1 MHKRADME
9 SAPTGILMNTIIKK
23 HSSRR
28 TIKGKILGIL
38 MVVLVLSLV
47 AHLGI
52 FYYTTAHVKKMN
64 QEVLS
69 ELHALDNKAGVELKN
84 EIENKFVITD
94 IDICSGCIAKNS
106 NGYIASHSSDKKW
119 ILFPAGYFDQHVEDK
134 AEEKSVYLLD
144 MKEKFVSFYNR
155 ITSITLAVFI
165 GIVVIAYVIGSTLAK
180 KLTEPLITLKKATR
194 FLGEGYLADKVDVRT
209 GDEIEELA
217 DNFNQMVA
225 TQDNYLDKLCDSIER
240 KTIMESEIQLA
251 ARIQKSSLP
260 GANPAFDAKTG
271 VDVSAFLKPTKM
283 VSGDFYDYFFVD
295 DNHLF
300 FALGDVSGKS
310 MSAALFMMTTKLLM
324 KKFALTK
331 LPPDAVLKYVNDTLA
346 LDNPTCMYCTIFCGI
361 LDTETGHL
369 NYCNGGHTYPLLC
382 SNTSFSYMA
391 TRENMLVGLTP
402 EAEFGSEELDMHE
415 NDMLFVYSDG
425 VTEAKNTADDLY
437 SEPRLLEQLNG
448 GHKETAR
455 RVIEEIREDVLGF
468 SKNAEQYD
476 DITMLCLAFRGKGR
490 VS

>member
-1 MHKRADME
+1 
-9 SAPTGILMNTIIKK
+9 
-23 HSSRR
+23 
-28 TIKGKILGIL
+28 
-38 MVVLVLSLV
+38 MVVLVLSLM

-52 FYYTTAHVKKMN
+52 FYYTTSHVKKMN

-84 EIENKFVITD
+84 EIEKKFVITD
-94 IDICSGCIAKNS
+94 TDICSECIQKNTEQYMS
-106 NGYIASHSSDKKW
+106 DNVGDKKW

-134 AEEKSVYLLD
+134 SKEKSAYLLD

-155 ITSITLAVFI
+155 INYITLAVFV
-165 GIVVIAYVIGSTLAK
+165 GIVVIAYIIGSTLAK
-180 KLTEPLITLKKATR
+180 KLTEPLVKLKKATK

-260 GANPAFDAKTG
+260 EANPAFEPKTG

-295 DNHLF
+295 DNQIF

-324 KKFALTK
+324 KKFALSK
-331 LPPDAVLKYVNDTLA
+331 LPPDAVLKHVNDTLA

-361 LDTETGHL
+361 LNVTTGHV

-382 SNTSFSYMA
+382 SNMSFSYMD
-391 TRENMLVGLTP
+391 TRENMLVGLTS
-402 EAEFGSEELDMHE
+402 EAEFESEGLDMHE

-425 VTEAKNTADDLY
+425 VTEAKNVSDDLY
-437 SEPRLLEQLNG
+437 SEPRLLERLNG
-448 GHKETAR
+448 GHKETAGS
-455 RVIEEIREDVLGF
+455 VIEEIQEDVLGF
-468 SKNAEQYD
+468 SENAEQYD
-476 DITMLCLAFRGKGR
+476 DITMLCLAFRGEGR

>member
-1 MHKRADME
+1 
-9 SAPTGILMNTIIKK
+9 
-23 HSSRR
+23 
-28 TIKGKILGIL
+28 
-38 MVVLVLSLV
+38 MVVLVLSLM

-52 FYYTTAHVKKMN
+52 FYYTTSHVKKMN

-94 IDICSGCIAKNS
+94 TDICAGCIAKKS
-106 NGYIASHSSDKKW
+106 NGYIASNSSDEKW
-119 ILFPAGYFDQHVEDK
+119 ILFPTGYFDQHVEDK
-134 AEEKSVYLLD
+134 SKEKSAYLLD

-155 ITSITLAVFI
+155 INYITLAVFV
-165 GIVVIAYVIGSTLAK
+165 GIVVIAYIIGSTLAK
-180 KLTEPLITLKKATR
+180 KLTEPLVKLKKATK

-225 TQDNYLDKLCDSIER
+225 TQDNYLDKLCDSIEK

-251 ARIQKSSLP
+251 AHIQKSSLP
-260 GANPAFDAKTG
+260 EANPSFQSKTG

-295 DNHLF
+295 DHHLF

-331 LPPDAVLKYVNDTLA
+331 LPPDAVLKHVNDTLA

-361 LDTETGHL
+361 LDTQTGHL
-369 NYCNGGHTYPLLC
+369 SYCNAGHTYPLLS
-382 SNTSFSYMA
+382 SNTSFSYMD
-391 TRENMLVGLTP
+391 TKENMLVGLTP
-402 EAEFGSEELDMHE
+402 EAEFESEAHDMNE
-415 NDMLFVYSDG
+415 DDMLFIYSDG
-425 VTEAKNTADDLY
+425 LTEAKNTSDDLY
-437 SEPRLLEQLNG
+437 SEPRLLEKLNAG
-448 GHKETAR
+448 CKENALC
-455 RVIEEIREDVLGF
+455 VVEGMKKDVLEF
-468 SKNAEQYD
+468 SAHAEQYD
-476 DITMLCLAFRGKGR
+476 DITMLCLAFRREGR
-490 VS
+490 SS